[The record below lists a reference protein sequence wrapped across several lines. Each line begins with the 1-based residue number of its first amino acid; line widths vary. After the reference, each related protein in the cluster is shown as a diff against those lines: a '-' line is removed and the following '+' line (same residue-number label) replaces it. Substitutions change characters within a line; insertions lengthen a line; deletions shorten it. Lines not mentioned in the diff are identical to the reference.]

1 MIARTCFFFSDDRVV
16 GEGSAVS
23 LLVFLELSV
32 GIIEGCVIAGTANAV
47 TYSHMAFC
55 REFG

>member
-1 MIARTCFFFSDDRVV
+1 MIASTCFFFSNDRVV

-32 GIIEGCVIAGTANAV
+32 GIIKGCVIAGTANAV
-47 TYSHMAFC
+47 TYSHMAL
-55 REFG
+55 